1 MIVSVIRS
9 LGYSRKNPNRRRGRE
24 DMEFPGVLKKKHVE
38 ISGVNLKGSGIYKG
52 VQEKIMLNFRGS
64 WFLTLEF
71 PKGVTQQFC
80 RISRG
85 ESLFSREFPRDNVTN
100 LKIPGKMFRKVA
112 ISTTPAPSLVCFFS
126 GIAHSDIRG
135 CVLCLGIVT
144 CLRRYHVHFAQK

>member
-1 MIVSVIRS
+1 MSVIRS

-85 ESLFSREFPRDNVTN
+85 ESLFSREFPRDKVTN

-135 CVLCLGIVT
+135 CVLCLGFVT